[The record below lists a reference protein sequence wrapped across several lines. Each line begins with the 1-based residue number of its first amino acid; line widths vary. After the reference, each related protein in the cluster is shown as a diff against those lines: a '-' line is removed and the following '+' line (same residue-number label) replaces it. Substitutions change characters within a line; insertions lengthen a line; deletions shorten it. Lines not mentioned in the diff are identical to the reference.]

1 VGSAAAFRTA
11 PQTNKVNLRASNADE
26 VCGSKCV
33 MSKLLPALA
42 FLFALT
48 GAIRAT
54 GAAEDPGSQD
64 LMREAWRDCAADRK
78 TYCSGVAIGGGR
90 IVNCLIENADKVSPV
105 CRKHV
110 DAVKSA
116 SRAWESCEADI
127 KSFCQGIAQGSGRIL
142 ACLNGN
148 QDRISKP
155 CLTGLKQTEEALK

>member
-1 VGSAAAFRTA
+1 M
-11 PQTNKVNLRASNADE
+11 L
-26 VCGSKCV
+26 
-33 MSKLLPALA
+33 KLLPT
-42 FLFALT
+42 FALLLAVT
-48 GAIRAT
+48 GAPQAAH
-54 GAAEDPGSQD
+54 AAEDVGNRAM
-64 LMREAWRDCAADRK
+64 LLREAWKDCAADRK
-78 TYCSGVAIGGGR
+78 ALCSGVAIGGGR

-127 KSFCQGIAQGSGRIL
+127 KTFCQGVTQGSGRIL

-155 CLTGLKQTEEALK
+155 CLTGLKQAEEALK

>member
-1 VGSAAAFRTA
+1 MLRLLPTFALLLAVTGA
-11 PQTNKVNLRASNADE
+11 PQAAHT
-26 VCGSKCV
+26 
-33 MSKLLPALA
+33 
-42 FLFALT
+42 
-48 GAIRAT
+48 
-54 GAAEDPGSQD
+54 AEDFSNRAM
-64 LMREAWRDCAADRK
+64 LREAWKDCAADRK

-127 KSFCQGIAQGSGRIL
+127 KTFCQGVAQGSGRIL

-155 CLTGLKQTEEALK
+155 CLTGLKQAEEALK

>member
-1 VGSAAAFRTA
+1 M
-11 PQTNKVNLRASNADE
+11 P
-26 VCGSKCV
+26 
-33 MSKLLPALA
+33 KLLPALA
-42 FLFALT
+42 FLLVLT
-48 GAIRAT
+48 GLPPAA
-54 GAAEDPGSQD
+54 GAAEDSGTQA

-78 TYCSGVAIGGGR
+78 AYCSGVAIGGGR

-116 SRAWESCEADI
+116 SRVWDSCEADI
-127 KSFCQGIAQGSGRIL
+127 KSFCQGVAQGSGRIL

-155 CLTGLKQTEEALK
+155 CLTGLKQAEEALK